1 MTLEL
6 NETNVIKGVVVAYV
20 IERQKLGS
28 LCRMKKKKGE
38 DAREIKVNLRKN
50 CCYGGDGGCGDNDV
64 VVATM

>member
-50 CCYGGDGGCGDNDV
+50 CCNLLYS
-64 VVATM
+64 

>member
-28 LCRMKKKKGE
+28 LCRMKKKK
-38 DAREIKVNLRKN
+38 RRR
-50 CCYGGDGGCGDNDV
+50 C
-64 VVATM
+64 T